1 MTNYQHEQYFAHCH
15 GHPKKPLEIYMFV
28 DPLCPECWS
37 LEPAIKKLKIK
48 YGRFFTLRIIVSASI
63 TSLNKQKRKKHLL
76 AEAWEKIAN
85 RSGMPCDGSLWLE
98 QDQPLSSPYL
108 AALALKAA
116 ELQGRKA
123 GILFLRSMQESL
135 FVSKQNITDEDV
147 LLEIAEKTKL
157 DVEEFK
163 RDLHSQSAVKA
174 LQCDMKIAAE
184 MDVTVNPTL
193 TFFNSLHDDEGL
205 KVPGNYSYD
214 VYEEILFE
222 MLGDEPKP
230 SETPPLECFIE
241 YFRFVA
247 SKEIALV
254 YDLSLEEVEK
264 EMKKLAFAKKVA
276 RVEAKHGLFWKS
288 LAGTQE
294 DATCCD
300 H

>member
-1 MTNYQHEQYFAHCH
+1 MTNYQHELYFAHCH

-37 LEPAIKKLKIK
+37 LEPVIKKLKIR
-48 YGRFFTLRIIVSASI
+48 YGRFFTLRLIASASL
-63 TSLNKQKRKKHLL
+63 TALNKKRKKHLL
-76 AEAWEKIAN
+76 AEAWEKIAS
-85 RSGMPCDGSLWLE
+85 RSGMSCDGNVWLE
-98 QDQPLSSPYL
+98 QDQPLSSPYM
-108 AALALKAA
+108 AALAFKAA

-123 GILFLRSMQESL
+123 GMQFLRNMQESL
-135 FVSKQNITDEDV
+135 FVSKKNITDENV
-147 LLEIAEKTKL
+147 LLEIAEKTSL
-157 DVEEFK
+157 DLEEFK
-163 RDLHSQSAVKA
+163 KDLHSQSAVKA

-184 MDVTVNPTL
+184 MDVSVNPTL
-193 TFFNSLHDDEGL
+193 TFFNTQHEDEGL
-205 KVPGNYSYD
+205 KVPGSYSYD

-276 RVEAKHGLFWKS
+276 KVEAKHGMFWKS
-288 LAGTQE
+288 LSTYSDEYQSCE
-294 DATCCD
+294 K
-300 H
+300 

>member
-1 MTNYQHEQYFAHCH
+1 MTNYQHDQYFAHCH

-37 LEPAIKKLKIK
+37 LEPVIKKLKIR
-48 YGRFFTLRIIVSASI
+48 YGRFFTLRIIAAASI

-85 RSGMPCDGSLWLE
+85 RSGMSCDGTLWLE
-98 QDQPLSSPYL
+98 QEQPLSSPYL

-123 GILFLRSMQESL
+123 GIQFLRNMQESL
-135 FVSKQNITDEDV
+135 FVAKQNITEEKT
-147 LLEIAEKTKL
+147 LLKIAEKTKL
-157 DVEEFK
+157 DLEEFK
-163 RDLHSQSAVKA
+163 KDLHSQSAVKA

-193 TFFNSLHDDEGL
+193 TFFNTQHDDEGL
-205 KVPGNYSYD
+205 KVPGNYSYE

-254 YDLSLEEVEK
+254 YDLTLEEVER

-276 RVEAKHGLFWKS
+276 KVEAKHGMFWQS
-288 LAGTQE
+288 LAGSPDQLHSCE
-294 DATCCD
+294 K
-300 H
+300 